1 MGIATAFGNPLES
14 AGHFAA
20 AAAFGAVALG
30 GFKSTPRGGSGG
42 GSKAPAKTEAKSS
55 DSMMGGGGG
64 QITNVYN
71 LQTGIVDGQSTAQAF
86 RRAEMQARNTGMASA
101 GGW

>member
-1 MGIATAFGNPLES
+1 M
-14 AGHFAA
+14 
-20 AAAFGAVALG
+20 
-30 GFKSTPRGGSGG
+30 SGG
-42 GSKAPAKTEAKSS
+42 GGT
-55 DSMMGGGGG
+55 
-64 QITNVYN
+64 ITNVYN